1 MWEPENTSENLT
13 RAPESAEGGVS
24 ALQGPQPDPD
34 AHLPEDLRVPWGW
47 ADLLLLLGTF
57 VVALVISSL
66 AVGAGLTLVAGARGT
81 DPQQLFSQPN
91 VRTVVLVLQQTVT
104 FALLFAYLFVR
115 VRMAGATAFWRT
127 LGWRGAPVGESTR
140 PAIYLLSLFAGAVLA
155 VLVQLASLLH
165 RPETPPPIE
174 QFFRTRES
182 IFLTM
187 GLAIGLAPLA
197 EETVFRGFLYPVL
210 ARTFGIRAGVLLTGT
225 LFGLS
230 HAAQLWGAWWQ
241 IVLLVLVGLA
251 FTTLRAVAGS
261 VTPAYF
267 AHLGYNGALF
277 VHFYAATNG
286 FRNLPAP
293 L

>member
-1 MWEPENTSENLT
+1 MLEPESTSASP
-13 RAPESAEGGVS
+13 APAEREAS
-24 ALQGPQPDPD
+24 GPHVLPPDPY

-47 ADLLLLLGTF
+47 LDLLGLLAVF
-57 VVALVISSL
+57 VVAILVSSL
-66 AVGAGLTLVAGARGT
+66 AVGAGLALVASARNI
-81 DPQQLFSQPN
+81 DPQQFFSQTN
-91 VRTVVLVLQQTVT
+91 VRTLVLALQQTMT

-115 VRMAGATAFWRT
+115 IRAGGANAFWRT
-127 LGWRGAPVGESTR
+127 LGWRGVPLGEGPR
-140 PAIYLLSLFAGAVLA
+140 PAIYLLSLFGGAVLA
-155 VLVQLASLLH
+155 MLVQFASLLY

-187 GLAIGLAPLA
+187 GLAIGLAPLV
-197 EETVFRGFLYPVL
+197 EETIFRGFLYPVL
-210 ARTFGIRAGVLLTGT
+210 ARGLGIRAGVLLTGT
-225 LFGLS
+225 LFGLT

-241 IVLLVLVGLA
+241 ILLLVLVGLA

-267 AHLGYNGALF
+267 AHLGYNSMLF
-277 VHFYAATNG
+277 VHFYAATDG

>member
-1 MWEPENTSENLT
+1 MWEPENTSENPSP
-13 RAPESAEGGVS
+13 APDSAGRS
-24 ALQGPQPDPD
+24 ISDLPMSPPDPD
-34 AHLPEDLRVPWGW
+34 AQLPEDLRVPWGW
-47 ADLLLLLGTF
+47 ADLLLLLAIF

-66 AVGAGLTLVAGARGT
+66 VAGVGLTLVAGARGT
-81 DPQQLFSQPN
+81 DPQQFFRQPN
-91 VRTVVLVLQQTVT
+91 VRTLVLVLQQTVT

-115 VRMAGATAFWRT
+115 VRVAGATVFWRT
-127 LGWRGAPVGESTR
+127 LGWRGAPVGESMR
-140 PAIYLLSLFAGAVLA
+140 PAFYLLSSFGGAALA
-155 VLVQLASLLH
+155 ILVQFASLLY

-197 EETVFRGFLYPVL
+197 EETIFRGFLYPVF
-210 ARTFGIRAGVLLTGT
+210 ARALGIRAGVLLTGT
-225 LFGLS
+225 VFGMT

-241 IVLLVLVGLA
+241 IVLLVLVGIA

-267 AHLGYNGALF
+267 AHLGYNSALF
-277 VHFYAATNG
+277 VHFYVATNG